1 MDNKR
6 FPSTPHP
13 PIRLEITLSAEG
25 AACQIP
31 SHSYRC
37 PSAAAANTNETKRS
51 PVRRNNSQTA
61 LTSTF
66 PPTVIKKVPAIS
78 SKQAAAVSTRSR
90 PVPRVP
96 TPPAGMD
103 PGNNPPPTFR
113 SSVAAL
119 HSSAGAGR
127 SAGCQD
133 VQGVTQWTEHT
144 GKCFFPLRR
153 GSATCCQH
161 GGEPP
166 SRLSSDAIGGEGSPR
181 GRSLAR
187 TRFTSFGPEHKWS
200 VCVSVVFRRASRS
213 ISERALKG
221 SLLYLIARKKLT
233 VPHVICCL

>member
-1 MDNKR
+1 MDHKR

-13 PIRLEITLSAEG
+13 PIRLEITLSAKG

-37 PSAAAANTNETKRS
+37 PSAAAAITNETKRS

-96 TPPAGMD
+96 TPPVGMD

-119 HSSAGAGR
+119 HGCASAGGQRAVRMCKVLLNGLSTPGNASSPCAAAPQPVASSAESLRPASAATPLVGKAARGGGAWPGLGSHPSAR
-127 SAGCQD
+127 STSGACGFSGEQVD
-133 VQGVTQWTEHT
+133 QYPNEH
-144 GKCFFPLRR
+144 
-153 GSATCCQH
+153 
-161 GGEPP
+161 
-166 SRLSSDAIGGEGSPR
+166 
-181 GRSLAR
+181 
-187 TRFTSFGPEHKWS
+187 
-200 VCVSVVFRRASRS
+200 
-213 ISERALKG
+213 
-221 SLLYLIARKKLT
+221 
-233 VPHVICCL
+233 